1 MPLSRHICAGLL
13 VLLAALAL
21 AQAATPAPQATTL
34 TLRERSLLSAVN
46 GVRSA
51 HGLRALRVD
60 GALQRAARNYSATML
75 RTGRFAHGAMGQ
87 RLAAHGVR
95 GPRYGENLAW
105 AVGSSAA
112 ARRIVASWMAS
123 PGHRANLLRA
133 GWRRIGIGAI
143 RGAFQGYDGAT
154 VVTADFAGN

>member
-1 MPLSRHICAGLL
+1 MPLSRHISAGLL
-13 VLLAALAL
+13 VLVAALAL
-21 AQAATPAPQATTL
+21 AQTATPASEATAL
-34 TLRERSLLSAVN
+34 TQRERSLLSAVN
-46 GVRSA
+46 GVRAS
-51 HGLRALRVD
+51 HGLRSLRVD
-60 GALQRAARNYSATML
+60 GALQGAARSYSAKMI
-75 RTGRFAHGAMGQ
+75 RTGRFTHGAMGQ

-143 RGAFQGYDGAT
+143 RGTFQGYDGAT
-154 VVTADFAGN
+154 VVTADFAGS